1 MDVVNEK
8 IGIKSALDAAVFG
21 VVLAVLPVTIA
32 APAVAISS
40 AVLASPVVVV
50 HKEAIEVATRESLA
64 LKLRACR
71 FFRMFRA
78 ISCTDEIFVFTLG
91 TSTATWRGMTGGGKI
106 FKKVQESNQRHAAG
120 GHLLKLLKNII
131 FAHETFPTFF
141 GGDRKTESSSS
152 LYLRQLRSAACCH
165 CQS

>member
-1 MDVVNEK
+1 MSESTSLSNGAFCSSLEVEIVDVVNEK
-8 IGIKSALDAAVFG
+8 IGIKSELDAAVFG

-120 GHLLKLLKNII
+120 GHLYKAFEKHN
-131 FAHETFPTFF
+131 
-141 GGDRKTESSSS
+141 
-152 LYLRQLRSAACCH
+152 LRTRNLSYFLWR
-165 CQS
+165 